1 MSVTELVH
9 PVKSKLYSAGMI
21 AAIEMA
27 LDHLY
32 EIEDSPYVY
41 KNTHKGIKH
50 CIEIMEMLE
59 GYYKEQSEL
68 GWPDFDDEL

>member
-1 MSVTELVH
+1 MSVTYLNQ
-9 PVKSKLYSAGMI
+9 PRKSKQYVAGMNH
-21 AAIEMA
+21 AIEMA

-50 CIEIMEMLE
+50 CIEILEMLE
-59 GYYKEQSEL
+59 GYYKEQGKL
-68 GWPDFDDEL
+68 GWPDFYEDI